1 MRKQSVFARACW
13 RKCRAVVLFVE
24 RTEDLGYMKIILPVA
39 GKGERM
45 RPYTN
50 NLPKC
55 LLPVGGK
62 TIIDWIVEATRSL
75 TPTETIF
82 ITGYK
87 SEVMD
92 RYLAGKPEWGKTRT
106 VLQSDPQGL
115 GQAISLA
122 LPYVNDDEPLLI
134 ILGDTLFDADLGC
147 LIDENENVL
156 YTYKVQ
162 DPRRFGVAVTG
173 ENGSILRLV
182 EKPQEFVSDEAI
194 TGIYYIKDVRELRT
208 ALKYLMDHDVRTRGE
223 FQLTDALQMMIE
235 RGRKFRTAPMQEWLD
250 CGLPETLVQTN
261 AWLLQ
266 RVYGLNNIS
275 RVAID
280 QKDLIHNVKLIPP
293 CIIGKNV
300 SLENC
305 TIGPNVTIGDNCVL
319 KNVNIENSVV
329 WNDEVVDNQTIQ
341 NRIVANLA

>member
-1 MRKQSVFARACW
+1 
-13 RKCRAVVLFVE
+13 
-24 RTEDLGYMKIILPVA
+24 MKIILPVA

-62 TIIDWIVEATRSL
+62 TIIDWIVGDTRQL
-75 TPTETIF
+75 APTETIF

-87 SEVMD
+87 AEAMD

-122 LPYVNDDEPLLI
+122 LPYTSDDEPLLI
-134 ILGDTLFDADLGC
+134 ILGDTLFDADLGR
-147 LIDENENVL
+147 LAGESENVL

-173 ENGSILRLV
+173 ENRRIERLV

-194 TGIYYIKDVRELRT
+194 VGIYYIKDVKALRESLQ
-208 ALKYLMDHDVRTRGE
+208 YLMDNDIRTRGE
-223 FQLTDALQMMIE
+223 LCA
-235 RGRKFRTAPMQEWLD
+235 
-250 CGLPETLVQTN
+250 
-261 AWLLQ
+261 
-266 RVYGLNNIS
+266 
-275 RVAID
+275 
-280 QKDLIHNVKLIPP
+280 
-293 CIIGKNV
+293 
-300 SLENC
+300 
-305 TIGPNVTIGDNCVL
+305 
-319 KNVNIENSVV
+319 
-329 WNDEVVDNQTIQ
+329 
-341 NRIVANLA
+341 

>member
-1 MRKQSVFARACW
+1 
-13 RKCRAVVLFVE
+13 
-24 RTEDLGYMKIILPVA
+24 MKIILPVA

-62 TIIDWIVEATRSL
+62 TIIDWIVGDTRQL
-75 TPTETIF
+75 APTETIF

-87 SEVMD
+87 AEVMD
-92 RYLAGKPEWGKTRT
+92 RYLADKPEWGKTRT

-122 LPYVNDDEPLLI
+122 LPYTNDDEPLLI
-134 ILGDTLFDADLGC
+134 ILGDTLFDADLGR
-147 LIDENENVL
+147 LAGESENVL

-173 ENGSILRLV
+173 ENGRIERLV

-194 TGIYYIKDVRELRT
+194 VGIYYIKDVKALRST
-208 ALKYLMDHDVRTRGE
+208 LKHLMDNDIRTRGE

-235 RGRKFRTAPMQEWLD
+235 QGCKFRTAPVQEWLD
-250 CGLPETLVQTN
+250 CGLPETLIQTN
-261 AWLLQ
+261 TWLLQ
-266 RVYGLNNIS
+266 NKDGLNNVS
-275 RVAID
+275 RVAVD
-280 QKDLIHNVKLIPP
+280 QRETIHNVRLIPP

-300 SLENC
+300 TIENS
-305 TIGPNVTIGDNCVL
+305 TIGPNVTIGNNCKLKSMTMKDCIMWDNEEIGFSH
-319 KNVNIENSVV
+319 IEG
-329 WNDEVVDNQTIQ
+329 Q
-341 NRIVANLA
+341 IVASC

>member
-1 MRKQSVFARACW
+1 
-13 RKCRAVVLFVE
+13 
-24 RTEDLGYMKIILPVA
+24 MKIILPVA

-62 TIIDWIVEATRSL
+62 TIIDWIVGDTRPL
-75 TPTETIF
+75 APTETIF

-87 SEVMD
+87 AEAMD

-106 VLQSDPQGL
+106 VLQNDPQGL

-122 LPYVNDDEPLLI
+122 LSYVDDDEPLLI
-134 ILGDTLFDADLGC
+134 ILGDTLFDANLGQ
-147 LIDENENVL
+147 LAGENENVL

-162 DPRRFGVAVTG
+162 DPRRFGVAVTD
-173 ENGSILRLV
+173 ENGRIKRLV

-194 TGIYYIKDVRELRT
+194 VGIYYIKDVKELRA
-208 ALKYLMDHDVRTRGE
+208 ALKHLMDNDIRTRGE

-235 RGRKFRTAPMQEWLD
+235 QGCKFRTAPVREWLD

-261 AWLLQ
+261 TWLLQ
-266 RVYGLNNIS
+266 NKYELNNVS
-275 RVAID
+275 RAAVD
-280 QKDLIHNVKLIPP
+280 QRDSIHNVRLIPP

-300 SLENC
+300 SIENC
-305 TIGPNVTIGDNCVL
+305 TIGPNVTIGDNCKL
-319 KNVNIENSVV
+319 KNLTMKDCIMWDNEETGYSHFENQIIASC
-329 WNDEVVDNQTIQ
+329 
-341 NRIVANLA
+341 

>member
-1 MRKQSVFARACW
+1 
-13 RKCRAVVLFVE
+13 
-24 RTEDLGYMKIILPVA
+24 MKIILPVA

-62 TIIDWIVEATRSL
+62 TIIDWIVGDTRQL
-75 TPTETIF
+75 APTETIF

-87 SEVMD
+87 AEAMD
-92 RYLAGKPEWGKTRT
+92 RYLAGKPEWGKTRS

-122 LPYVNDDEPLLI
+122 LPYTNDDDPLLI
-134 ILGDTLFDADLGC
+134 ILGDTLFDADLGR
-147 LIDENENVL
+147 LAGESENVL

-173 ENGSILRLV
+173 ENGRIERLV

-194 TGIYYIKDVRELRT
+194 VGIYYIKDVKALRA
-208 ALKYLMDHDVRTRGE
+208 ALKHLMDNDIRTRGE

-235 RGRKFRTAPMQEWLD
+235 QGCKFRTEPVCEWLD

-261 AWLLQ
+261 TWLLQ
-266 RVYGLNNIS
+266 NRITPSASDYPNSTI
-275 RVAID
+275 I
-280 QKDLIHNVKLIPP
+280 QP
-293 CIIGKNV
+293 CYIGKNAV
-300 SLENC
+300 IENS
-305 TIGPNVTIGDNCVL
+305 TIGPNVAIGDNCIL
-319 KNVNIENSVV
+319 RNVRLENCVMWDNETIEDSRLQDNIIASCN
-329 WNDEVVDNQTIQ
+329 N
-341 NRIVANLA
+341 

>member
-1 MRKQSVFARACW
+1 
-13 RKCRAVVLFVE
+13 
-24 RTEDLGYMKIILPVA
+24 MKIILPVA

-62 TIIDWIVEATRSL
+62 TIIDWIVGDTRQL

-87 SEVMD
+87 AEAMD

-122 LPYVNDDEPLLI
+122 LPYTSDDEPLLI
-134 ILGDTLFDADLGC
+134 ILGDTLFDANLGR
-147 LIDENENVL
+147 LAGESENVL

-173 ENGSILRLV
+173 ENGRIDRLV

-194 TGIYYIKDVRELRT
+194 VGIYYIKDVKALRT
-208 ALKYLMDHDVRTRGE
+208 ALKHLMDNDIRTRGE

-235 RGRKFRTAPMQEWLD
+235 QGCKFRTTPVQEWLD
-250 CGLPETLVQTN
+250 CGLPETLLQTN
-261 AWLLQ
+261 TWLLQ
-266 RVYGLNNIS
+266 NKYELNNIS
-275 RVAID
+275 RAAVD
-280 QKDLIHNVKLIPP
+280 QRDTIHNVKLIPP

-300 SLENC
+300 SIEDC
-305 TIGPNVTIGDNCVL
+305 TIGPNVSIGDNCKL
-319 KNVNIENSVV
+319 KNLTMKDCIIWDNEEIGYTHFEN
-329 WNDEVVDNQTIQ
+329 QI
-341 NRIVANLA
+341 IANC

>member
-1 MRKQSVFARACW
+1 MRIC
-13 RKCRAVVLFVE
+13 
-24 RTEDLGYMKIILPVA
+24 LPVA

-62 TIIDWIVEATRSL
+62 TIIDWIVGFARVLAPS
-75 TPTETIF
+75 ETIF

-87 SEVMD
+87 AEVMD
-92 RYLAGKPEWGKTRT
+92 RYLVGRPEWGKTRT
-106 VLQSDPQGL
+106 VLQNDPQGL

-122 LPYVNDDEPLLI
+122 LPYVDDDEPLLI
-134 ILGDTLFDADLGC
+134 ILGDTLFDANLRQLAG
-147 LIDENENVL
+147 ENENVL

-162 DPRRFGVAVTG
+162 DPRRFGVAVTD
-173 ENGSILRLV
+173 ENGRIKRLV

-194 TGIYYIKDVRELRT
+194 VGIYYIKDVKELRT
-208 ALKYLMDHDVRTRGE
+208 ALKHLMDNDFRTRGE

-235 RGRKFRTAPMQEWLD
+235 QGCKFRTAPVREWLD

-261 AWLLQ
+261 TWLLQ
-266 RVYGLNNIS
+266 NKHELNNVS
-275 RVAID
+275 RAAVD
-280 QKDLIHNVKLIPP
+280 QRDSIHNVMLIPP

-300 SLENC
+300 SIENC
-305 TIGPNVTIGDNCVL
+305 TIGPNVTIGDNCKL
-319 KNVNIENSVV
+319 KNLTMKDCIMWDNEETGYSHFENQIIASC
-329 WNDEVVDNQTIQ
+329 
-341 NRIVANLA
+341 

>member
-1 MRKQSVFARACW
+1 
-13 RKCRAVVLFVE
+13 
-24 RTEDLGYMKIILPVA
+24 MKIILPVA

-62 TIIDWIVEATRSL
+62 TIIDWIVGDTRPL
-75 TPTETIF
+75 APTETIF

-87 SEVMD
+87 AEAMD
-92 RYLAGKPEWGKTRT
+92 RYLADKPEWGKTRT
-106 VLQSDPQGL
+106 VLQNDPQGL

-122 LPYVNDDEPLLI
+122 LPYASDDEPLLI
-134 ILGDTLFDADLGC
+134 ILGDTLFDADLERLAG
-147 LIDENENVL
+147 ESENVL

-173 ENGSILRLV
+173 ENGRIKRLV

-194 TGIYYIKDVRELRT
+194 VGIYYIKDVKALRESLQ
-208 ALKYLMDHDVRTRGE
+208 YLMDNDIRTRGE

-235 RGRKFRTAPMQEWLD
+235 QGCEFRTAPVREWLD

-261 AWLLQ
+261 TWLLQ
-266 RVYGLNNIS
+266 NRVTPSASNYPNSTI
-275 RVAID
+275 I
-280 QKDLIHNVKLIPP
+280 QP
-293 CIIGKNV
+293 CYIGKNV
-300 SLENC
+300 VIEDS
-305 TIGPNVTIGDNCVL
+305 TIGPNVTVGDNCIL
-319 KNVNIENSVV
+319 KNARLENCVVWNNETIENS
-329 WNDEVVDNQTIQ
+329 NLQ
-341 NRIVANLA
+341 NNIIASCCN